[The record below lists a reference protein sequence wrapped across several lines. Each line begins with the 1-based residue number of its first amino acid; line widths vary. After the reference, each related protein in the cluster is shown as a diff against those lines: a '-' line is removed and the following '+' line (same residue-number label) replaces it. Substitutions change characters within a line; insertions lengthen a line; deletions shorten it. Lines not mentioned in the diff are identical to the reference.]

1 MLDKKSGL
9 YYNVFDI
16 NSFLTIY
23 YIRHCTKSINNT
35 EKYFVKAVPT
45 STIKDKK
52 RNLYMC

>member
-35 EKYFVKAVPT
+35 EKYFVKTVPT